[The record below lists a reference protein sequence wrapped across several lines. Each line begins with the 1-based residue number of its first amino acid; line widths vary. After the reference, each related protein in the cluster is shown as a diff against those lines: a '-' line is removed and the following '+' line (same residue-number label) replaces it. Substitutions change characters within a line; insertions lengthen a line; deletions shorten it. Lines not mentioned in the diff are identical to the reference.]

1 MRKSVMSLCA
11 VFTLVATLFAV
22 APTHALAG
30 SGSLPVRVAYATT
43 NVTTSAYVELVH
55 STVKGI
61 KGISVYNSGSSPVQI
76 AFGAS
81 GSEVVQLV
89 APNSASAFGPVF
101 YPVSSGYATRVSV
114 ISVTQTNST
123 GDLEVNLVYN

>member
-1 MRKSVMSLCA
+1 MRKSVMSLFA

-22 APTHALAG
+22 APTHALAN

-55 STVKGI
+55 STVKGL
-61 KGISVYNSGSSPVQI
+61 KGVSIVNTGSSPIQLAI
-76 AFGAS
+76 GAS

-89 APNSASAFGPVF
+89 APASASMSPVF
-101 YPVSSGYATRVSV
+101 YPMSAGYGVRVSV

-123 GDLEVNLVYN
+123 GELDVNLLYN